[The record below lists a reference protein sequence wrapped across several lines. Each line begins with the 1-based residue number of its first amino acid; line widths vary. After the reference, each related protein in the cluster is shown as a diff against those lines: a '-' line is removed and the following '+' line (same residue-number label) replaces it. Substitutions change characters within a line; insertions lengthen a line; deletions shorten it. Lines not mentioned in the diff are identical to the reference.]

1 MSHTETEPPT
11 VEDDPTPPPA
21 GDARTEFT
29 DGSGAVVPE
38 FVDASDSSAAARA
51 STREYECL
59 GCGRRCETFL
69 DDCPDCGET
78 AFSTAVE
85 TPDTASITD
94 AGVGVLAVLVVRFHP
109 LVPR

>member
-1 MSHTETEPPT
+1 MSHTEPPT

-21 GDARTEFT
+21 GNARTEFT

-38 FVDASDSSAAARA
+38 FVHAESPAVRAA
-51 STREYECL
+51 TREYECL
-59 GCGRRCETFL
+59 NCGRRCETFL